1 MKRGDVV
8 TVAAAGDYGKPRPAV
23 VVQTDAFPESHSS
36 VVVCQL
42 TSDIVN
48 APDFRVMV
56 EPSDKNGLRAISQ
69 IMADKP
75 VTVRRGRI
83 GRSIGRL
90 DDRDLHCIG
99 ICARSGRLKTFEIPL
114 RRCCPPLYRPPLGA
128 GKAGVLG
135 RARISH
141 ALCGQGDIS
150 SRRIRRAG
158 CRVRPPGRWRRRWS
172 APARPAF
179 QSVHGRRI

>member
-90 DDRDLHCIG
+90 DDRDLQRFNI
-99 ICARSGRLKTFEIPL
+99 ALAFVAFEIPL

-150 SRRIRRAG
+150 SRRIMRAG
-158 CRVRPPGRWRRRWS
+158 CRVRRSGRWRRRWS